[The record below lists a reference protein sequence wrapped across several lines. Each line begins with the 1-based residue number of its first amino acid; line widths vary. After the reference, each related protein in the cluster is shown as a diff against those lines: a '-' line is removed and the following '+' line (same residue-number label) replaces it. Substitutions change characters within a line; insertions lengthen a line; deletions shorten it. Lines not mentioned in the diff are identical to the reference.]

1 MGDDKAAGKASF
13 MEMVRYADAHDMC
26 LMVLGVL
33 GSFGDGMMQPLT
45 MLVLGD
51 IVNSYGAA
59 GTADSGSFSSHAVDK
74 VRRMSEEEYT
84 PQQQLCPCH
93 EFVWRA
99 YSCRACADLSVRA
112 SVAVCRDC
120 SGRLRFSR

>member
-1 MGDDKAAGKASF
+1 MGDKAAGKASF
-13 MEMVRYADAHDMC
+13 MEMVRYADTHDMC

-74 VRRMSEEEYT
+74 VRGIHCAAARSSLSRDCVES
-84 PQQQLCPCH
+84 LL
-93 EFVWRA
+93 
-99 YSCRACADLSVRA
+99 SCRACADLSVRA